1 MNNLL
6 HTVLNGQITTPPP
19 IWLMRQAGRYMAD
32 YRKLRTKADGFL
44 NLCLTPDW
52 AATVTMQPMDKFDL
66 DAAIIF
72 ADILLIP
79 HAFGQ
84 ELNFIAGKGP
94 VLKAIKQGHPVPEYH
109 HDHLLKTLDPIF
121 KAIEEVRLRLDDTKS
136 LIGFAG
142 APWTVAAYMIEGQG
156 SKSFVQSRAWALQH
170 PKQMHRL
177 LDTLVRAS
185 IDYLDHQIQS
195 GADVIKLFDSWAG
208 LVPPADRQNW
218 IYDPTARIVQAL
230 KQKHPEIPVMAY
242 PRGLPLSIYPN
253 YIDQTGVDCVTVSET
268 IEPAAMADLP
278 TNVVVQG
285 NLDPARLIAGG
296 KPMEQGVENILIKME
311 GRPFVFNLGHGVDKS
326 TPTAHVQKLVDMIR
340 SDPYS

>member
-1 MNNLL
+1 MNNSLQ
-6 HTVLNGQITTPPP
+6 TVLNGQICSPPP

-32 YRKLRTKADGFL
+32 YRSLRTKADGFL
-44 NLCLTPDW
+44 NLCFNPDW
-52 AATVTMQPMDKFDL
+52 AATVTMQPIHEFDF

-84 ELNFIAGKGP
+84 ELSFVAGKGP
-94 VLKAIKQGHPVPEYH
+94 ILKAIKHGHAVPEYH
-109 HDHLLKTLDPIF
+109 PSHLLKTLDPVF
-121 KAIEEVRLRLDDTKS
+121 EAIQKVRLRLDDTKS

-177 LDTLVRAS
+177 LDILVRAS

-208 LVPPADRQNW
+208 LVPPADRQDW
-218 IYDPTARIVQAL
+218 IYDPTARIVQGL
-230 KQKHPEIPVMAY
+230 KDKHSDIPVMAY
-242 PRGLPLSIYPN
+242 PRGLPLSVYAD
-253 YIDQTGVDCVTVSET
+253 YINQTGVDCVTVSESV
-268 IEPAAMADLP
+268 ESSAMADLP
-278 TNVVVQG
+278 KNIVVQG

-296 KPMEQGVENILIKME
+296 KQMQTAAENILDTMQ

-326 TPTAHVQKLVDMIR
+326 TPPAHVQKLVDIIR
-340 SDPYS
+340 SHPYS